1 MNNRVP
7 HHTAEEQHN
16 ANTAAAQQT
25 PSPHSIFERDIQV
38 ENVSPERRHL
48 PPPPFS
54 LQKQVIII
62 CKTPE
67 GQVHREWRFDCKDI
81 THRSARMDDLCRRRS
96 SICDVMYIYVE
107 HLHNFFANYERWLRT
122 SELPD
127 LTVTAADQRDVL
139 VLWISMYE
147 LAREMD
153 DWRLVAAIN
162 VKIMEVAKVS
172 IWSFYKR
179 SVVDYVK
186 KARHDDELR
195 HLLVD
200 LHVAY
205 FDGRIFNRYF
215 WKLPKRLAFA
225 IVRLKMLPHP
235 PTPKSMAKV
244 CAYHQH
250 DHLYPLTECCAY
262 RG

>member
-1 MNNRVP
+1 
-7 HHTAEEQHN
+7 
-16 ANTAAAQQT
+16 
-25 PSPHSIFERDIQV
+25 
-38 ENVSPERRHL
+38 
-48 PPPPFS
+48 
-54 LQKQVIII
+54 
-62 CKTPE
+62 
-67 GQVHREWRFDCKDI
+67 
-81 THRSARMDDLCRRRS
+81 MDDLCRRRS
-96 SICDVMYIYVE
+96 SICDVMYVYVE
-107 HLHNFFANYERWLRT
+107 HLHNFFVANYERWLRT

-139 VLWISMYE
+139 VLWISMHE
-147 LAREMD
+147 LAREME

-162 VKIMEVAKVS
+162 VKIMDVAKVS

-215 WKLPKRLAFA
+215 WKMPKRLAFA

-235 PTPKSMAKV
+235 PTPKSMAKG